1 MTAQCGSGSV
11 SARNSGEITS
21 TGGTLAVFGDG
32 ELRVDPC
39 CVRAWKVVDGHAR
52 RG

>member
-1 MTAQCGSGSV
+1 MSTQCGSGSV
-11 SARNSGEITS
+11 SAGNSGEIT
-21 TGGTLAVFGDG
+21 GNRGTLTVFGDG